1 MLRTFLNQPLQI
13 YLNKSSV
20 KRQETNT
27 ITFPTSII
35 TQLKQLQNCLSVL
48 TLTQSQRIYP
58 TMLIIQLSIFLSL
71 FAMQKA
77 SIHMTTYLILN
88 SNI

>member
-1 MLRTFLNQPLQI
+1 MLRTFLNQPLPI
-13 YLNKSSV
+13 YLNKSSA

-48 TLTQSQRIYP
+48 TLTQSQRIHP